1 MQSLEIQMQNK
12 FQQQLNQS
20 IENKESFLLFRKP
33 NTDKIELW
41 LDEKEGDFQFVFHR
55 FDDAEQIEFKTNEI
69 YTLPIQDFNFQI
81 DLDLEVSNVEE
92 EISYAD
98 YIDLVSKTIDELK
111 SEISST
117 KKIVIS
123 RIKSFDNEGVNLVE
137 TFKKLHQAYPN
148 AYVYLWYTPD
158 NDVWIGASP
167 ELLLAEDNLT
177 INTVSLAGTLPKNE
191 EWTSKEIHEQQVVT
205 DYIVDKLKIANA
217 IKVDGP
223 YTVDAGF
230 FNHLKSYISAKVES
244 YDEVY
249 PILKAL
255 HPTPAVCGMP
265 KEEAK
270 QFILKNEGYDRSYY
284 AGFFGYKSPES
295 SLYFVNLRC
304 AKIYKNKVKIYVGGG
319 IMPDSN
325 PEKEWQETEL
335 KSKTIGNL
343 LVTDQ
348 IIFS

>member
-1 MQSLEIQMQNK
+1 M
-12 FQQQLNQS
+12 
-20 IENKESFLLFRKP
+20 
-33 NTDKIELW
+33 
-41 LDEKEGDFQFVFHR
+41 
-55 FDDAEQIEFKTNEI
+55 
-69 YTLPIQDFNFQI
+69 
-81 DLDLEVSNVEE
+81 
-92 EISYAD
+92 
-98 YIDLVSKTIDELK
+98 
-111 SEISST
+111 
-117 KKIVIS
+117 
-123 RIKSFDNEGVNLVE
+123 
-137 TFKKLHQAYPN
+137 
-148 AYVYLWYTPD
+148 
-158 NDVWIGASP
+158 
-167 ELLLAEDNLT
+167 LLAENNLT

-205 DYIVDKLKIANA
+205 DYIVDKLKIAND

-223 YTVDAGF
+223 HTVDAGF
-230 FNHLKSYISAKVES
+230 FNHLKSYISANVKS

-304 AKIYKNKVKIYVGGG
+304 AKICKNKVKIYVGGG